1 MRERENDRRRREK
14 RESWRK
20 GKKMEKCREKMEL
33 TFSLRR
39 KEIVELQPMV
49 SEALE
54 RWPALF
60 CEAEIR
66 EEFYRITNKN
76 LMDNFRAALHQHTWR
91 LLRLYQARRTAFS
104 SEMDQLLNSLDQ
116 ETSDITAHRQTAALK
131 DLPLYLRDSQEKLF
145 RNCLDT
151 DPEEEQTKG
160 LTVGIL
166 TVLGEDNSAAP
177 KSVVSVAVVV
187 EEEIVLQDLPDLPT
201 AFAYLFGLIYA
212 LNLKYP
218 KDLRYTFETVQKVFM
233 ELGTDLSA
241 RVKSLKNKL
250 LQ

>member
-1 MRERENDRRRREK
+1 
-14 RESWRK
+14 
-20 GKKMEKCREKMEL
+20 MEL

-76 LMDNFRAALHQHTWR
+76 LMDNFRAALHQHTWM
-91 LLRLYQARRTAFS
+91 LLRLYR
-104 SEMDQLLNSLDQ
+104 
-116 ETSDITAHRQTAALK
+116 TSDITAHRQTAAMK
-131 DLPLYLRDSQEKLF
+131 GLPLYLRDSQEKLF

-166 TVLGEDNSAAP
+166 TVLGVDNSAAP
-177 KSVVSVAVVV
+177 QSVVSVAVVV

-241 RVKSLKNKL
+241 RVRSLKNKL